1 MTVIYKQV
9 LQVGRQIVELPV
21 GSGIIHVAE
30 QNGQPCMWYGFDE
43 KEAGREKVDI
53 QVVGTEYVF
62 VARQYLGSCHC
73 GPFVW
78 HILADLQENT
88 SIILPAFITPDH

>member
-1 MTVIYKQV
+1 MTVIHKQV
-9 LQVGRQIVELPV
+9 LSVGAQIVELPV
-21 GSGIIHVAE
+21 GSVIIHVAE

-53 QVVGTEYVF
+53 QVVGTGHVF
-62 VARQYLGSCHC
+62 EATAHLGSCHC

-78 HILADLQENT
+78 HVEATLPGNT
-88 SIILPAFITPDH
+88 TIMLPAFMKS